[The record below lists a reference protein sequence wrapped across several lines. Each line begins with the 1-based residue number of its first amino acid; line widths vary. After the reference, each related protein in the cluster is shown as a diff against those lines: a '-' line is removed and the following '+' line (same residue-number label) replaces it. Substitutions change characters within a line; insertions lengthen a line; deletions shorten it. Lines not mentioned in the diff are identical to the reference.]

1 MELRLHG
8 YESHGREMVVVCMS
22 MKVCMATR
30 EMKKSGF
37 IWKVN
42 GMMGDGSDEMSGHI
56 RCIER

>member
-1 MELRLHG
+1 MGMRVME
-8 YESHGREMVVVCMS
+8 REMVVVCMS
-22 MKVCMATR
+22 MKVCMAAR
-30 EMKKSGF
+30 EMKKNGF